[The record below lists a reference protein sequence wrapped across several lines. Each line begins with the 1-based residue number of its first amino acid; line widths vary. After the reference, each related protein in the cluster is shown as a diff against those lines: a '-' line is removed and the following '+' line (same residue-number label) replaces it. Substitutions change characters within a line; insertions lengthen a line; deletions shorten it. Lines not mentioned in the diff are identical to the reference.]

1 LIYFI
6 KSSFQIMFIFK
17 ISGQYAKSILF
28 LDIIVRPAFHICHLA
43 ISGIRISYKTILF
56 RNWHIN
62 NSLTHLNLLLSPA
75 VTSMLLHST
84 NLVIKT
90 NGRHIPA
97 KAAPFDQIVTILFN
111 KFLYLREE
119 LFPKT
124 TMTIL
129 LT

>member
-1 LIYFI
+1 
-6 KSSFQIMFIFK
+6 
-17 ISGQYAKSILF
+17 
-28 LDIIVRPAFHICHLA
+28 
-43 ISGIRISYKTILF
+43 
-56 RNWHIN
+56 
-62 NSLTHLNLLLSPA
+62 
-75 VTSMLLHST
+75 MLLHST